1 MKRSNHG
8 FTLIELVM
16 VIIVLG
22 VLAVTAL
29 PRFINIKD
37 DALKST
43 VAATAGGFASAV
55 QLAHAGWAVK
65 VQGQSLA
72 LYNFSG
78 MGNKDLDINHYG
90 WPVGTD
96 ENQPGMG
103 IDTIFPGGK
112 NNEISVNSRADC
124 ELLFTGLLDT
134 EQTVADEDKTG
145 AEPDYISQL
154 IPAYDQTE
162 AGGLE
167 HRNCRY
173 TLRDSIGHF
182 QTGTDYQNGLG
193 FDYNSVTGAVMR
205 NFD

>member
-1 MKRSNHG
+1 MMNNKNNG
-8 FTLIELVM
+8 FTLIELVL

-22 VLAVTAL
+22 ILAVTAL

-43 VAATAGGFASAV
+43 VSATAGSFASAV

-65 VQGQSLA
+65 VQGQDLA

-90 WPVGTD
+90 WPVGTEEGGQGVD
-96 ENQPGMG
+96 EPS
-103 IDTIFPGGK
+103 TGGGSD
-112 NNEISVNSRADC
+112 EISVNSPEDC
-124 ELLFTGLLDT
+124 ELLFAAILDT
-134 EQTVADEDKTG
+134 DQTAFEKDSTSSYKSEIIRADH
-145 AEPDYISQL
+145 
-154 IPAYDQTE
+154 QTE

-167 HRNCRY
+167 HHNCRY
-173 TLRDSIGHF
+173 ILRDSMGRF
-182 QTGTDYQNGLG
+182 QTGSEYENGLG
-193 FDYNSVTGAVMR
+193 FEYNSVTGAVTR